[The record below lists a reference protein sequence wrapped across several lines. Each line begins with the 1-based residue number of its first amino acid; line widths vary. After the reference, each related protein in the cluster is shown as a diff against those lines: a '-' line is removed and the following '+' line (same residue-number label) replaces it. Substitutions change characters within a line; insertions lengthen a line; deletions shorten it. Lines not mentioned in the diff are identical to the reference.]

1 MPGRPG
7 RRGSVNAMSPSS
19 IDAYTLLTGATGLLG
34 RALVRDLAA
43 AGRRVAVVVRGSAAA
58 PAADRVDELLDDW
71 WQVAGASVPCPVVLE
86 GDLSIDG
93 LGLSAEQTAWIA
105 RHVREVVH
113 SAASLSFQLRPADGE
128 PYTSNVTGTRNV
140 LALCRT
146 AGIRRLHHVSSA
158 YVCGLRRGTILEGEL
173 DVGQESGN
181 DYERSKIVSE
191 GEATAAEWI
200 DVCTV
205 HRPSIIVGDLVHGFT
220 NTFHGF
226 YKPLRIVQPFVEAF
240 LTASMEPGSLLDV
253 LGMNGAE
260 RKNLVPVD
268 WVSAVMTR
276 IIRDESLHGR
286 TYHLTSDVPTDVGT
300 LCKVFESL
308 VVEMAAARRARR
320 RSPGSDRRRSADSF
334 STRCTSIAPTGATTP
349 RSMRPTRGGPC
360 PTSRRRRSTRPR
372 CGGCAASRSRTTSA
386 GRRPVECREAS
397 RAGRCSSGIS
407 ARHAGPRRPEPP
419 SASPRSGAAADSGRS
434 PSTAADPCHCTSGFH
449 PTTFPLHGS
458 VRMRSTTCSLAI
470 RRSPRSPQP
479 AGSSASRPERS
490 RARSSRHSPG
500 DQLPRPAKAVAT
512 DGVTPVRGR
521 SIGPC
526 GVRSRPT
533 KPEKSVP

>member
-1 MPGRPG
+1 
-7 RRGSVNAMSPSS
+7 MSPSS

-71 WQVAGASVPCPVVLE
+71 WQVAGASVPCPVVLG
-86 GDLSIDG
+86 GDLSVDG

-308 VVEMAAARRARR
+308 VVEMAATRRARLADEGVPERAQAVSRLGPETLGRLFLDQMHVYRAYWRDDPSFDATNTR
-320 RSPGSDRRRSADSF
+320 RAVPDLPAPPLDEASLRRLCRFAIANDFRWPPAGRTPRSVSGRALLERHLGAARW
-334 STRCTSIAPTGATTP
+334 TPPTGAAVGLAAIGGGGGQWTIALDGG
-349 RSMRPTRGGPC
+349 RPSSLHVGLPAHDVPTAWLGADALRDLLGGH
-360 PTSRRRRSTRPR
+360 TSV
-372 CGGCAASRSRTTSA
+372 AALSAA
-386 GRRPVECREAS
+386 GRLVSE
-397 RAGRCSSGIS
+397 
-407 ARHAGPRRPEPP
+407 
-419 SASPRSGAAADSGRS
+419 
-434 PSTAADPCHCTSGFH
+434 
-449 PTTFPLHGS
+449 
-458 VRMRSTTCSLAI
+458 
-470 RRSPRSPQP
+470 P
-479 AGSSASRPERS
+479 AGAVVREVLETL
-490 RARSSRHSPG
+490 AR
-500 DQLPRPAKAVAT
+500 
-512 DGVTPVRGR
+512 
-521 SIGPC
+521 
-526 GVRSRPT
+526 
-533 KPEKSVP
+533 